1 MSVTHMYSFALIG
14 GLWKLVWY
22 TQSL

>member
-22 TQSL
+22 PESL